1 MLLPT
6 RVSDM
11 KWCLGLGFRAWVK
24 GIVARID
31 TAVSDEDFKDD
42 GKSTIPV
49 LKLLIEVINSQARM
63 QAQTIILELRL
74 LFHIV
79 LIILFWFN

>member
-1 MLLPT
+1 MRT
-6 RVSDM
+6 SN
-11 KWCLGLGFRAWVK
+11 
-24 GIVARID
+24 
-31 TAVSDEDFKDD
+31 D